1 MPSTLHTQDYH
12 LTQDSSS
19 DSPGPRIRM
28 STLHPD
34 RTISKTL
41 SLQASQASTIHLGN
55 HPQTRPS
62 VRVRV
67 PHPQRNQ
74 KPKAHGHGEHQLGYL
89 RAPRQQQQQ
98 QQPLHRD
105 QADGNEAQSPI
116 HLQML
121 LALDSSTTIPSD
133 PRADSAGERNT
144 KTQIDCLPE
153 MQQPVRPSRISHL
166 ASPILPAP
174 SGSAHRLGI
183 TSPNSWKAE
192 NIVSSSSKHPL
203 SPQEPQ
209 NLGTSEPQD
218 LKPTLLA
225 IKYQLHITSHLIS
238 SPLQKKRPPLQPG
251 PSEIFKKS
259 SRHDPSPSPPPS
271 PRPASKHAHRLCARE
286 QQSDRLD
293 PSGGAARDAGHAL
306 DVPTEQPHF
315 QPTFPLTHRPSGD
328 ADVTSILA
336 VLTSVQSIWTAGSQ
350 YPSITAAV
358 YDAAPTSARTSLDRQ
373 GYDWNVIVQEPW
385 YAAVPTALR
394 SLVAGQEEALQSA
407 FDNVSAQVA
416 SSASRGPRSAVG
428 AGLEMGAAWVSM
440 AMLLGLVV
448 GSGMLW

>member
-1 MPSTLHTQDYH
+1 
-12 LTQDSSS
+12 
-19 DSPGPRIRM
+19 
-28 STLHPD
+28 
-34 RTISKTL
+34 
-41 SLQASQASTIHLGN
+41 
-55 HPQTRPS
+55 
-62 VRVRV
+62 
-67 PHPQRNQ
+67 
-74 KPKAHGHGEHQLGYL
+74 
-89 RAPRQQQQQ
+89 
-98 QQPLHRD
+98 
-105 QADGNEAQSPI
+105 
-116 HLQML
+116 
-121 LALDSSTTIPSD
+121 
-133 PRADSAGERNT
+133 
-144 KTQIDCLPE
+144 
-153 MQQPVRPSRISHL
+153 MQQPVRPSRIAHL

-225 IKYQLHITSHLIS
+225 INPAPQ
-238 SPLQKKRPPLQPG
+238 R
-251 PSEIFKKS
+251 S
-259 SRHDPSPSPPPS
+259 SRNPQDMTRLR
-271 PRPASKHAHRLCARE
+271 PRLPLLALLASTRIGFAQENSNPTVWIPAAEPRVTPATLWTSAPA
-286 QQSDRLD
+286 Q
-293 PSGGAARDAGHAL
+293 
-306 DVPTEQPHF
+306 PTEQPHF

-336 VLTSVQSIWTAGSQ
+336 VLTSVQSVWTAGSQ